1 MNGRSDD
8 QKSHNY
14 GLALSETQAKI
25 TMACLMAARAR
36 ASVHLLAVSK
46 TFPADAVIE
55 FAKLGQR
62 AFGENYVQE
71 ALEKQDNCMQLDP
84 VLAPLLEW
92 HFIGPIQS
100 NKTRQIAESFSWVHG
115 VERAK
120 IARRLIEQRPGG
132 LEPFN
137 LCVQINI
144 SGEESKSGCLPDQ
157 ATSLALEIAQ
167 LIRESQRERP
177 EAPIALR
184 GLMCIPESAA
194 SNRNIQNIQ
203 DTQKSGISQFNQF
216 NNSEQEHRKPFAA
229 TRQLFESIR
238 SELSRHNPEQVS
250 RFDTLSMGMSA
261 DLQTAILEG
270 SSMVRVGSA
279 LFGQRVVSSN
289 IRPSP

>member
-14 GLALSETQAKI
+14 GLALSDIQAKI

-36 ASVHLLAVSK
+36 ASVNLLAVSK
-46 TFPADAVIE
+46 TFPAEAVIE

-71 ALEKQDNCMQLDP
+71 ALDKQDECMQLDP

-115 VERAK
+115 VEREK

-132 LEPFN
+132 LELFN
-137 LCVQINI
+137 LCIQVNI
-144 SGEESKSGCLPDQ
+144 SGETSKSGCLPEQ
-157 ATSLALEIAQ
+157 ASALALEIAL
-167 LIRESQRERP
+167 LIQESRQSRP
-177 EAPIALR
+177 EALIALR
-184 GLMCIPESAA
+184 GLMCIPERA
-194 SNRNIQNIQ
+194 Q
-203 DTQKSGISQFNQF
+203 DTQNTQTTQN
-216 NNSEQEHRKPFAA
+216 EQEQRKPFAA

-238 SELSRHNPEQVS
+238 SELNRQFPEQAHH
-250 RFDTLSMGMSA
+250 FDTLSMGMSA

-279 LFGQRVVSSN
+279 LFGQRIVTSS

>member
-8 QKSHNY
+8 QNSDNY

-25 TMACLMAARAR
+25 TMACLMAARPR

-46 TFPADAVIE
+46 TFPAEAVLE

-62 AFGENYVQE
+62 AFGENYLQE

-115 VERAK
+115 VEREK
-120 IARRLIEQRPGG
+120 IARRLIEQRPEG
-132 LEPFN
+132 LDPFN
-137 LCVQINI
+137 LCIQVNI
-144 SGEESKSGCLPDQ
+144 SGEASKSGCAPDQ
-157 ATSLALEIAQ
+157 ATALAIEIAQ
-167 LIRESQRERP
+167 LIREAQQTRP
-177 EAPIALR
+177 RASIALR
-184 GLMCIPESAA
+184 GLMCIPENAQNAA
-194 SNRNIQNIQ
+194 S
-203 DTQKSGISQFNQF
+203 
-216 NNSEQEHRKPFAA
+216 EQALRQPFSA

-238 SELSRHNPEQVS
+238 TELKRRYPEQAS
-250 RFDTLSMGMSA
+250 QFDTLSMGMSA
-261 DLQTAILEG
+261 DLHPAILEG
-270 SSMVRVGSA
+270 STMVRVGSA
-279 LFGQRVVSSN
+279 LFGQRIVNSN

>member
-46 TFPADAVIE
+46 TFPADAVLE

-84 VLAPLLEW
+84 VLSPLLEW

-115 VERAK
+115 VEREK
-120 IARRLIEQRPGG
+120 IVRRMIDQRPGG
-132 LEPFN
+132 LDPLN
-137 LCVQINI
+137 LCIQVNI
-144 SGEESKSGCLPDQ
+144 SGEDSKSGCPPEQ
-157 ATSLALEIAQ
+157 AMALALEIAQ
-167 LIRESQRERP
+167 LIQQARLSRP

-184 GLMCIPESAA
+184 GLMCIPENVHSDA
-194 SNRNIQNIQ
+194 SEP
-203 DTQKSGISQFNQF
+203 TQRQ
-216 NNSEQEHRKPFAA
+216 PFAA

-238 SELSRHNPEQVS
+238 AELGRQHPEQA
-250 RFDTLSMGMSA
+250 RHFDTLSMGMSA
-261 DLQTAILEG
+261 DLHPAILEG
-270 SSMVRVGSA
+270 STMVRVGSA
-279 LFGQRVVSSN
+279 LFGQRIVN
-289 IRPSP
+289 NDIRPSP